1 MADAAYATPEHELDR
16 GTLILRGALLLGSG
30 GVLAA
35 LARPAAAADIP
46 DGDLA
51 YLRLLIAVELLK
63 VDYGDRA
70 SAGAALRPPAKGFV
84 RRVVA
89 HDKRHYTGLAALLT
103 NAGQTP
109 ATGDDV
115 DFSYPRN
122 SYATEASTAKL
133 GRKLST
139 LATGAYLGA
148 LENVQTPQLRLPL
161 AQIAAN
167 EAQQAGAFGQLI
179 GGHVVGSAF
188 APALQIDAVSEAL
201 DEYES

>member
-1 MADAAYATPEHELDR
+1 MAGETYAMPGSLTRNSL
-16 GTLILRGALLLGSG
+16 LLRGALLLGSG
-30 GVLAA
+30 GALAA
-35 LARPAAAADIP
+35 LPRSAAAAGIP

-51 YLRLLIAVELLK
+51 QLRLLIAVELLK
-63 VDYGDRA
+63 IDYGVRA
-70 SAGAALRPPAKGFV
+70 SAGGGLSPAPQAFV
-84 RRVVA
+84 RRVLQ
-89 HDKRHYTGLAALLT
+89 HDKRHYTRLASLLT
-103 NAGQTP
+103 GAGQTP

-115 DFSYPRN
+115 DFSYPHD
-122 SYATEASTAKL
+122 SFAKQASTAKL

-148 LENVQTPQLRLPL
+148 LENVETPELRLPL

-167 EAQQAGAFGQLI
+167 EAQQAGAFAQLI

-188 APALQIDAVSEAL
+188 ASALQIDAVSEAL

>member
-1 MADAAYATPEHELDR
+1 MRMADAAYATPEHELDR

-89 HDKRHYTGLAALLT
+89 HDKRHYTGLAALL
-103 NAGQTP
+103 
-109 ATGDDV
+109 
-115 DFSYPRN
+115 
-122 SYATEASTAKL
+122 
-133 GRKLST
+133 
-139 LATGAYLGA
+139 
-148 LENVQTPQLRLPL
+148 
-161 AQIAAN
+161 
-167 EAQQAGAFGQLI
+167 
-179 GGHVVGSAF
+179 
-188 APALQIDAVSEAL
+188 
-201 DEYES
+201 